1 MDQETDHRLGVV
13 ELKQGLRDARC
24 VKCHSELRAWFKVAR
39 DLKWL
44 ATMAV
49 ILAIILAIICVLLV
63 ATN

>member
-13 ELKQGLRDARC
+13 ELKQRLRDARC
-24 VKCHSELRAWFKVAR
+24 VKCHSEMRAWFKVAR

-44 ATMAV
+44 AAMAV
-49 ILAIILAIICVLLV
+49 ILAIICVLLV